1 MKKLKTSFEVEITKI
16 EVDDGYYTINYR
28 YRRDGKGWKK
38 DIYDSDFD
46 GRSDKEWQKELE
58 NGVALENIL
67 QHLFD

>member
-1 MKKLKTSFEVEITKI
+1 MMDITQSIIVTVGTEKA
-16 EVDDGYYTINYR
+16 G
-28 YRRDGKGWKK
+28 KK